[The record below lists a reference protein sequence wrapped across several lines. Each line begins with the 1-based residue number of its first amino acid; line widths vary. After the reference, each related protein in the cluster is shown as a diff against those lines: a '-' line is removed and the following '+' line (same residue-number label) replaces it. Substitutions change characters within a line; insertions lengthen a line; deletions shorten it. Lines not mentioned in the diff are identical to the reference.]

1 MVQEPKLTDNK
12 VKDFSDNVKI
22 FQSADDNNRAA
33 IFVHKDFNGFLL
45 NQFSNRDQCA
55 IRVKTNN
62 TTIIYVSVYM
72 PGDSLQSPPNKILC
86 DLVRYCKEKN
96 LILVGCADANAHNLA
111 WGSTDT
117 NQRGI
122 DLLDFLLLENII
134 VCNSGDKSPFVVKNR
149 SEVLDIT
156 FVNHNMINYIKDWKV
171 SNVEALSDHKAI
183 DFNVDFNPDVNSNN
197 FRNVRKTNWGL
208 YREVLNSNWEN
219 SGSIFD
225 IDQSAQIL
233 K

>member
-1 MVQEPKLTDNK
+1 
-12 VKDFSDNVKI
+12 
-22 FQSADDNNRAA
+22 
-33 IFVHKDFNGFLL
+33 
-45 NQFSNRDQCA
+45 
-55 IRVKTNN
+55 
-62 TTIIYVSVYM
+62 M
-72 PGDSLQSPPNKILC
+72 PGDSLQSPPNNLLIE
-86 DLVRYCKEKN
+86 LVRYCRTNN
-96 LILVGCADANAHNLA
+96 LKLVGCADANAHNLA

-122 DLLDFLLLENII
+122 DLLDFFLLENII
-134 VCNSGDKSPFVVKNR
+134 VCNSGDKPTFVVKNR

-171 SNVEALSDHKAI
+171 SDVEALSDHKAI

-208 YREVLNSNWEN
+208 YREVLTTNREN

-233 K
+233 QNDITDAFHKSCWQVKGRFKGLPSWWTPELTNLKREVERYRRCVGRYNNEVRYEEYRVRRQNYR